1 MSKNNTS
8 IGTTLERNMSFSNR
22 SVSPGQRS
30 NSPVASNCEIELQEN
45 RPTEVEEKLFLTT
58 KKTKAT
64 IDGQEQLKGISIR
77 NMSNGSG
84 LLQTDDEK
92 SGTSRGQRLYRVA
105 LLAMCFL
112 SAVSLGLTLLMLFGV
127 LHVGSPQC
135 TCSGET
141 GIC

>member
-1 MSKNNTS
+1 
-8 IGTTLERNMSFSNR
+8 MSFSNR

-30 NSPVASNCEIELQEN
+30 NSPVASNGEIELQEN
-45 RPTEVEEKLFLTT
+45 RPTEVEDKLFLTT

-92 SGTSRGQRLYRVA
+92 SDASQGQRLYRVA

>member
-1 MSKNNTS
+1 
-8 IGTTLERNMSFSNR
+8 MSFLNR
-22 SVSPGQRS
+22 GVSPGQRS

-45 RPTEVEEKLFLTT
+45 RPTEVEDKLFLTI
-58 KKTKAT
+58 KKAKAT
-64 IDGQEQLKGISIR
+64 IDGQEQLNAISNG

-92 SGTSRGQRLYRVA
+92 SGTSQGQRLYRVA

-112 SAVSLGLTLLMLFGV
+112 SAVSLGLTLLMFFGV

-135 TCSGET
+135 TCPGET

>member
-1 MSKNNTS
+1 
-8 IGTTLERNMSFSNR
+8 MSFSNR

-30 NSPVASNCEIELQEN
+30 NSPLASKGEIELQEN
-45 RPTEVEEKLFLTT
+45 RPTEVEDKLFLTT

-92 SGTSRGQRLYRVA
+92 SGTSQGQRLYRVA

>member
-1 MSKNNTS
+1 
-8 IGTTLERNMSFSNR
+8 MSFSNR

-30 NSPVASNCEIELQEN
+30 NSPVAPNGEIELQEN
-45 RPTEVEEKLFLTT
+45 RPTEGEDKLFLTT

-64 IDGQEQLKGISIR
+64 IDGQEQLKGISIM

-92 SGTSRGQRLYRVA
+92 SGTSQGQRLYRVA

-127 LHVGSPQC
+127 LHVGLPQC

>member
-1 MSKNNTS
+1 
-8 IGTTLERNMSFSNR
+8 MSFSNR
-22 SVSPGQRS
+22 SVSPGQRL
-30 NSPVASNCEIELQEN
+30 NSPVAPNGEIELQEN
-45 RPTEVEEKLFLTT
+45 RPTEGEDKLFLTT

-64 IDGQEQLKGISIR
+64 IDGQEQLKGISIM

-92 SGTSRGQRLYRVA
+92 SGTSQGQRLYRVA